1 MNTIDNKSVQTKTF
15 RWKRWQRW
23 QRWALGAGC
32 ALAAYS
38 AAGFWLLPYVIKN
51 QLPKLAEKELAH
63 RASIGDV
70 GFNPFT
76 LRLEAQRI
84 TLTQA
89 PGVIAKSGLSGS
101 SDTHGTPLLSIGALA
116 VQLEWKSI
124 VRRAWSLAE
133 IRITAPQAQLTIT
146 PDGKFNLAEL
156 LATWQRR
163 HPDKS
168 DGAMPRLVIAHF
180 ALEQGK
186 VDWQDQKAGYADNF
200 APINF
205 TLDNIS
211 TLPDTNGN
219 YSLSADAARGGKLHW
234 RGTASLSPIRGEGE
248 LILNDASLPGL
259 AAYLK
264 AYTRASVVSGKLSA
278 RLPYAFSYAE
288 GKLEAT
294 VKGAGLALRDLA
306 LARDGKGAAFT
317 SLNTLGIAGVNADL
331 ARHSVSVDKINLY
344 GGKMAVR
351 RDAKGQI
358 DLANLMLPDHHRSAT
373 SATPA
378 ASAGAPA
385 APTTAG
391 KWTVDLKQL
400 ALANVDV
407 SAIDES
413 VTPALQLSA
422 KQLQLQL
429 QLAMQQGQAGNS
441 IIVDGVN
448 FSLAD
453 LAMQRGAQTPFKLAR
468 FGFTQG
474 KIDVAARTIDLGA
487 LTASGAQIDLTR
499 NGQGEFAIAQK
510 LPAFTSAATITNK
523 AAPAAP
529 WSAKVDQVEL
539 SKFGA
544 RFDDAGTGI
553 KGNLQDARLSLRNV
567 SSDMR
572 QALPFEL
579 GVGLREGGL
588 LAAKGKFVPGSG
600 AVDAQLHLQQLTL
613 LPLQALLAQHV
624 KLTLAG
630 GSLSGNGRL
639 TMGGGAAK
647 APKVQYVGGVDIAG
661 LVLNETDGKRFASW
675 KSVRADKLTA
685 SVGPDFVDIPELR
698 VVEPNAQLI
707 IENDRSLN
715 AQRLLIKAPAPAPVP
730 VPAPTTTMATATV
743 PLASATP
750 AADAAFPVR
759 VRRVRLENAKL
770 DFADLSLR
778 PQFAA
783 KIYALN
789 GLVTGLST
797 QADARSQ
804 IELDGRIDEFGMARV
819 RGQLNP
825 FAPTD
830 NTDLNVLFKNV
841 DMVAASP
848 YTVKFA
854 GYKVAEGKMSL
865 DLQYKVRNR
874 QLDGSNQIVLD
885 KLTLGERIDGPDALK
900 LPLTL
905 ALAILKDSDGRIE
918 LGLPVSG
925 DMNDPQF
932 SYGALV
938 WKAVGNVLTKIVTA
952 PLRALGSML
961 GISAD
966 KLDAI
971 EFDAGSAVLL
981 PPERE
986 KLKQVAHVLAKRE
999 QLKLA
1004 VPGQYSDTDAS
1015 ALRAQAVR
1023 RSVITK
1029 AGIKL
1034 KTGEEADEA
1043 AGPLDLGE
1051 RKIRSALRELY
1062 GERFGKAALE
1072 QQKKAAQAAATV
1084 VVAAAASA
1092 SATVGASA
1100 SASASASSTAAT
1112 ANIAVLQRL
1121 GKLIEGEPQVAD
1133 TGAFYHG
1140 LREQLEASQPL
1151 PADALATLGAQRSAA
1166 ILAALQQ
1173 DGTPAARLN
1182 AGAPEKTP
1190 AATGKLVQLTLGL
1203 AAQ

>member
-23 QRWALGAGC
+23 AVGTGC

-38 AAGFWLLPYVIKN
+38 AAGFWLVPYVIKN
-51 QLPKLAEKELAH
+51 QLPKFAEKELA
-63 RASIGDV
+63 RQASIADV
-70 GFNPFT
+70 RFNPFT
-76 LRLEAQRI
+76 LRLEADQI
-84 TLTQA
+84 AFKEA
-89 PGVIAKSGLSGS
+89 PGADGKSGA
-101 SDTHGTPLLSIGALA
+101 PLLSIGALA

-124 VRRAWSLAE
+124 VRRAWSLSE

-146 PDGKFNLAEL
+146 PDGKFNLAEV
-156 LATWQRR
+156 LATWQRN
-163 HPDKS
+163 HPEKS
-168 DGAMPRLVIAHF
+168 DGGMPRLVIAHF

-200 APINF
+200 TPINF

-211 TLPDTNGN
+211 TLPDANGS

-264 AYTRASVVSGKLSA
+264 AYTHATVTSGQLSA
-278 RLPYAFSYAE
+278 RLPYAFSYAD

-306 LARDGKGAAFT
+306 LVQDGKGAPFT
-317 SLNTLGIAGVNADL
+317 SLDTLGIAGVNVDL
-331 ARHSVSVDKINLY
+331 ARQNVTVDKINLY
-344 GGKMAVR
+344 GGKVAVR
-351 RDAKGQI
+351 RDSKGKI
-358 DLANLMLPDHHRSAT
+358 DVANLMLPGT
-373 SATPA
+373 PVPA
-378 ASAGAPA
+378 ATAPA
-385 APTTAG
+385 APAKPG
-391 KWTVDLKQL
+391 KWKVDLKQL

-407 SAIDES
+407 SAIDETVS
-413 VTPALQLSA
+413 PALQLSA

-429 QLAMQQGQAGNS
+429 QLGLQQGPAGMATV
-441 IIVDGVN
+441 IDGAS

-453 LAMQRGAQTPFKLAR
+453 LAMQQGAQTPFKLAQL
-468 FGFTQG
+468 GFTEG
-474 KIDVAARTIDLGA
+474 KIDLAAHAVHLGA
-487 LTASGAQIDLTR
+487 VTASGAQIDLAR
-499 NGQGEFAIAQK
+499 NRQGEFAIAQK
-510 LPAFTSAATITNK
+510 LPVFASGK
-523 AAPAAP
+523 ADADKETLSAP
-529 WSAKVDQVEL
+529 WSTKVDKVEL

-553 KGNLQDARLSLRNV
+553 KGNLQDARLSLQNV
-567 SSDMR
+567 SNDMK

-588 LAAKGKFVPGSG
+588 LTANGKFVPGTG
-600 AVDAQLHLQQLTL
+600 AVDAQLNLKQLTL
-613 LPLQALLAQHV
+613 APVQPLLAQHV
-624 KLTLAG
+624 KLKLAG
-630 GSLSGNGRL
+630 GSLSGSGRL
-639 TMGGGAAK
+639 TTGGGVPK
-647 APKVQYVGGVDIAG
+647 APKVRYVGGVDIAG

-715 AQRLLIKAPAPAPVP
+715 AQRLLVKAPEPAAPAPAPS
-730 VPAPTTTMATATV
+730 ATT
-743 PLASATP
+743 TP

-759 VRRVRLENAKL
+759 VRRVRLQNAKL

-783 KIYALN
+783 KIYELN
-789 GLVTGLST
+789 GVVTGLST
-797 QADARSQ
+797 KRDARSQ
-804 IELDGRIDEFGMARV
+804 IELDGRIDEFGLARV

-830 NTDLNVLFKNV
+830 NTDLNVVFKNV
-841 DMVAASP
+841 DMVSASP
-848 YTVKFA
+848 YTMKFA
-854 GYKVAEGKMSL
+854 GYKVAEGKISL

-874 QLDGSNQIVLD
+874 QLDGTNQIVLD
-885 KLTLGERIDGPDALK
+885 KLTLGERIDSPDALK
-900 LPLTL
+900 LPLEL
-905 ALAILKDSDGRIE
+905 ALAILKDSDGRID

-932 SYGALV
+932 SYGALI

-952 PLRALGSML
+952 PFRALGNLL

-966 KLDAI
+966 KLEAI
-971 EFDAGSAVLL
+971 DFDAGSAVLL

-986 KLKQVAHVLAKRE
+986 KLKQVAQILAKRE

-1004 VPGQYSDTDAS
+1004 VPGQYSDTDAA

-1023 RSVITK
+1023 RAVAAK

-1034 KTGEEADEA
+1034 EAGEEP
-1043 AGPLDLGE
+1043 GPLNLGE
-1051 RKIRSALRELY
+1051 RKIRGALRDLY
-1062 GERFGKAALE
+1062 GERFGKAELDK
-1072 QQKKAAQAAATV
+1072 QKKAAESAVPATAA
-1084 VVAAAASA
+1084 AAAASA
-1092 SATVGASA
+1092 SASA
-1100 SASASASSTAAT
+1100 PAA
-1112 ANIAVLQRL
+1112 AKIPVLQRL

-1133 TGAFYHG
+1133 TGAFYNG
-1140 LREQLEASQPL
+1140 LREQLEARQPL
-1151 PADALATLGAQRSAA
+1151 PADALSKLGTQRSAA

-1173 DGTPAARLN
+1173 DGTPAARVS
-1182 AGAPEKTP
+1182 AGAPEKTE
-1190 AATGKLVQLTLGL
+1190 AAPGKLVGLKLGL

>member
-1 MNTIDNKSVQTKTF
+1 MNTIDKKSVQTKTF

-23 QRWALGAGC
+23 AVGTGC

-38 AAGFWLLPYVIKN
+38 AAGFWLVPYVIKH
-51 QLPKLAEKELAH
+51 QLPTFAEKELA
-63 RASIGDV
+63 RQASIADV
-70 GFNPFT
+70 RFNPFT
-76 LRLEAQRI
+76 LRLEADK
-84 TLTQA
+84 
-89 PGVIAKSGLSGS
+89 IAFTEAASANNA
-101 SDTHGTPLLSIGALA
+101 PLLSVGALA

-146 PDGKFNLAEL
+146 PDGKFNLAEV
-156 LATWQRR
+156 LATWQRN
-163 HPDKS
+163 HPEKS
-168 DGAMPRLVIAHF
+168 EGGMPRLVIAHF

-200 APINF
+200 TPINF

-211 TLPDTNGN
+211 TLPDANGS

-264 AYTRASVVSGKLSA
+264 AYTRAQVTSGKLSA
-278 RLPYAFSYAE
+278 RLPYAFSYAD

-306 LARDGKGAAFT
+306 LTQDGKGAPFT
-317 SLNTLGIAGVNADL
+317 SLDTLGIAGVNVDL
-331 ARHSVSVDKINLY
+331 AGQKVTLDKVNLY
-344 GGKMAVR
+344 GGKVAVR
-351 RDAKGQI
+351 RDSRGEI
-358 DLANLMLPDHHRSAT
+358 DVANLMLPGNPA
-373 SATPA
+373 PA
-378 ASAGAPA
+378 ASAATTPA
-385 APTTAG
+385 APAKPG
-391 KWTVDLKQL
+391 KWKVDLKQL

-407 SAIDES
+407 SAIDETVS
-413 VTPALQLSA
+413 PALQLSA
-422 KQLQLQL
+422 RQLQLNL
-429 QLAMQQGQAGNS
+429 QLALQQGPSGMATV
-441 IIVDGVN
+441 IDGAT
-448 FSLAD
+448 FALAD
-453 LAMQRGAQTPFKLAR
+453 LTMQRGAQTPFKLQQL
-468 FGFTQG
+468 GFTEG
-474 KIDVAARTIDLGA
+474 KIDLAAHTVHVGA
-487 LTASGAQIDLTR
+487 VTAGGAQIDLAR
-499 NGQGEFAIAQK
+499 NRQGEFAIAQK
-510 LPAFTSAATITNK
+510 LPVFGSGK
-523 AAPAAP
+523 ADTAKDAPSTP
-529 WSAKVDQVEL
+529 WSAKVDKVDL

-553 KGNLQDARLSLRNV
+553 KVNVQDARLSLHDV
-567 SSDMR
+567 SNDMK

-588 LAAKGKFVPGSG
+588 LTANGKFVPGTG
-600 AVDAQLHLQQLTL
+600 AVDAQLNVKQLAL
-613 LPLQALLAQHV
+613 APVQPLLAQHV
-624 KLTLAG
+624 KLKLAG
-630 GSLSGNGRL
+630 GAVSGSGRL
-639 TMGGGAAK
+639 TTGGGAPK
-647 APKVQYVGGVDIAG
+647 APKVRYEGGVDIAG

-715 AQRLLIKAPAPAPVP
+715 AQRLLVKAPEP
-730 VPAPTTTMATATV
+730 ATATA
-743 PLASATP
+743 PAAAATP

-759 VRRVRLENAKL
+759 VRRVRLQNAKL

-783 KIYALN
+783 KIYELN
-789 GLVTGLST
+789 GVVTGLST
-797 QADARSQ
+797 KRDARSQ
-804 IELDGRIDEFGMARV
+804 IELDGRIDEFGLARV

-830 NTDLNVLFKNV
+830 NTDLNVVFKNV
-841 DMVAASP
+841 DMVSASP
-848 YTVKFA
+848 YTMKFA
-854 GYKVAEGKMSL
+854 GYKVAEGKISL

-874 QLDGSNQIVLD
+874 QLDGTNQIVLD
-885 KLTLGERIDGPDALK
+885 KLTLGERIDSPDALK
-900 LPLTL
+900 LPLEL
-905 ALAILKDSDGRIE
+905 ALAILKDSDGRID

-932 SYGALV
+932 SYGALI

-952 PLRALGSML
+952 PFRALGNLL

-966 KLDAI
+966 KLESID
-971 EFDAGSAVLL
+971 FDAGSAVLL

-986 KLKQVAHVLAKRE
+986 KLKQVAQILAKRE

-1004 VPGQYSDTDAS
+1004 VPGQYSDTDAA

-1023 RSVITK
+1023 RAVAAK

-1034 KTGEEADEA
+1034 EAGEEP
-1043 AGPLDLGE
+1043 GPLNLGE
-1051 RKIRSALRELY
+1051 RKIRGALRDLY
-1062 GERFGKAALE
+1062 GERFGKAELDK
-1072 QQKKAAQAAATV
+1072 QKKAAESAAPAP
-1084 VVAAAASA
+1084 AAASA
-1092 SATVGASA
+1092 SASA
-1100 SASASASSTAAT
+1100 PAA
-1112 ANIAVLQRL
+1112 AKIPVFQRL

-1133 TGAFYHG
+1133 TGAFYKG
-1140 LREQLEASQPL
+1140 LREQLEAKQPL
-1151 PADALATLGAQRSAA
+1151 PADALSKLGTQRSAA

-1173 DGTPAARLN
+1173 DGTPVARVS
-1182 AGAPEKTP
+1182 AGAPEKTE
-1190 AATGKLVQLTLGL
+1190 AAPGKLVGLKLGL

>member
-23 QRWALGAGC
+23 AVGTGC

-38 AAGFWLLPYVIKN
+38 AAGFWLVPYVIKN
-51 QLPKLAEKELAH
+51 QLPKFAEKELT
-63 RASIGDV
+63 RQASIGDV
-70 GFNPFT
+70 RFNPFT
-76 LRLEAQRI
+76 LRLEADQ
-84 TLTQA
+84 
-89 PGVIAKSGLSGS
+89 IAFKEAASANNA
-101 SDTHGTPLLSIGALA
+101 PLLSIGALA

-146 PDGKFNLAEL
+146 PDGKFNLAEV
-156 LATWQRR
+156 LATWQRK
-163 HPDKS
+163 HPEKS
-168 DGAMPRLVIAHF
+168 EGGMPRLVIAHF

-186 VDWQDQKAGYADNF
+186 VDWHDEKAGYADNF
-200 APINF
+200 TPINF

-211 TLPDTNGN
+211 TLPDANGS

-264 AYTRASVVSGKLSA
+264 TYTRALVTSGKLSA
-278 RLPYAFSYAE
+278 RLPYAFSYAD

-306 LARDGKGAAFT
+306 LVQSGKSAPFT
-317 SLNTLGIAGVNADL
+317 SLATLGIAGVNVDL
-331 ARHSVSVDKINLY
+331 ARQKVTVDKVNLV
-344 GGKMAVR
+344 GGKVAVR
-351 RDAKGQI
+351 RDSKGEI
-358 DLANLMLPDHHRSAT
+358 DVANLMLPGNPA
-373 SATPA
+373 PA
-378 ASAGAPA
+378 ASAIAAPA
-385 APTTAG
+385 APA
-391 KWTVDLKQL
+391 KPSQWKVDLKQL

-407 SAIDES
+407 SAIDETVS
-413 VTPALQLSA
+413 PALQLSA

-429 QLAMQQGQAGNS
+429 QLGLQQGQAGNS
-441 IIVDGVN
+441 VLVDN
-448 FSLAD
+448 ASFALAD
-453 LAMQRGAQTPFKLAR
+453 LAMQRGAQTPFKLQQL
-468 FGFTQG
+468 GVTEG
-474 KIDVAARTIDLGA
+474 KIDLAAHTVHVGA
-487 LTASGAQIDLTR
+487 VTASGAQIDLAR
-499 NGQGEFAIAQK
+499 NRLGEFAIAQK
-510 LPAFTSAATITNK
+510 LPVFASGK
-523 AAPAAP
+523 ADTAKDAPSAP
-529 WSAKVDQVEL
+529 WSTKIDKVEL

-553 KGNLQDARLSLRNV
+553 KGTLQDARLSLHNV
-567 SSDMR
+567 SNDMK

-588 LAAKGKFVPGSG
+588 LTANGKFVPGTG
-600 AVDAQLHLQQLTL
+600 AVDAQLNLKQLTL
-613 LPLQALLAQHV
+613 APVQPLLAQHI
-624 KLTLAG
+624 KLKLAG
-630 GSLSGNGRL
+630 GSLSGSGRL
-639 TMGGGAAK
+639 TTGGGAPK
-647 APKVQYVGGVDIAG
+647 APKVRYEGGVDIAG

-715 AQRLLIKAPAPAPVP
+715 AQRLLVKAPEPATATAPAPA
-730 VPAPTTTMATATV
+730 AT
-743 PLASATP
+743 ATP

-759 VRRVRLENAKL
+759 VRRVRLQNAKL

-783 KIYALN
+783 KIYELN
-789 GLVTGLST
+789 GVVTGLST
-797 QADARSQ
+797 KRDARSQ
-804 IELDGRIDEFGMARV
+804 IELDGRIDEFGLARV

-830 NTDLNVLFKNV
+830 NTDLNVVFKNV
-841 DMVAASP
+841 DMVSASP
-848 YTVKFA
+848 YTMKFA
-854 GYKVAEGKMSL
+854 GYKVAEGKISL

-874 QLDGSNQIVLD
+874 QLDGTNQIVLD
-885 KLTLGERIDGPDALK
+885 KLTLGERIDSPDALK
-900 LPLTL
+900 LPLEL
-905 ALAILKDSDGRIE
+905 ALAILKDSDGRID

-932 SYGALV
+932 SYGALI

-952 PLRALGSML
+952 PFRALGNLL

-966 KLDAI
+966 KLEAI
-971 EFDAGSAVLL
+971 DFDAGSAVLL

-986 KLKQVAHVLAKRE
+986 KLKQVAQILAKRE
-999 QLKLA
+999 QLRLA
-1004 VPGQYSDTDAS
+1004 VPGQYSDTDGA

-1023 RSVITK
+1023 RAIAAK

-1034 KTGEEADEA
+1034 EAGEEP
-1043 AGPLDLGE
+1043 GPLNLGE
-1051 RKIRSALRELY
+1051 RKIRGALRDLY
-1062 GERFGKAALE
+1062 GERFGKAELDK
-1072 QQKKAAQAAATV
+1072 QKKAAESAAPV
-1084 VVAAAASA
+1084 AASA
-1092 SATVGASA
+1092 SAAASA
-1100 SASASASSTAAT
+1100 PAK
-1112 ANIAVLQRL
+1112 IPVFQRL

-1133 TGAFYHG
+1133 TGAFYNG
-1140 LREQLEASQPL
+1140 LREQLEAKQPL
-1151 PADALATLGAQRSAA
+1151 PADALSKLGTQRSAA

-1173 DGTPAARLN
+1173 DGTPAARVS
-1182 AGAPEKTP
+1182 AGAPEKTE
-1190 AATGKLVQLTLGL
+1190 AAPGKLVGLKLGL
-1203 AAQ
+1203 AAN

>member
-23 QRWALGAGC
+23 AVGTGC

-38 AAGFWLLPYVIKN
+38 AAGFWLVPYVIKN
-51 QLPKLAEKELAH
+51 QLPKFAEKELA
-63 RASIGDV
+63 RQASIDDV
-70 GFNPFT
+70 RFNPFT
-76 LRLEAQRI
+76 LRLEADK
-84 TLTQA
+84 
-89 PGVIAKSGLSGS
+89 IAFKEAASADGKNGA
-101 SDTHGTPLLSIGALA
+101 PLLSIGALA

-133 IRITAPQAQLTIT
+133 IRITAPQTHLTIT
-146 PDGKFNLAEL
+146 PDGKFNLAEV
-156 LATWQRR
+156 LATWQRN
-163 HPDKS
+163 HPEKS
-168 DGAMPRLVIAHF
+168 DGGMPRLVIAHF

-200 APINF
+200 TPINF

-211 TLPDTNGN
+211 TLPDANGS

-264 AYTRASVVSGKLSA
+264 AYTRAQVTSGKLSA
-278 RLPYAFSYAE
+278 RLPYAFFYTD

-306 LARDGKGAAFT
+306 LVRDGKGEAFT

-331 ARHSVSVDKINLY
+331 AHQNVTVDKINLY
-344 GGKMAVR
+344 GGKVAVR
-351 RDAKGQI
+351 RDARGEI
-358 DLANLMLPDHHRSAT
+358 DVANLMLPGNPAPT
-373 SATPA
+373 S
-378 ASAGAPA
+378 SA
-385 APTTAG
+385 APTPPSKPG
-391 KWTVDLKQL
+391 KWKVNLKQL

-407 SAIDES
+407 SAIDETVS
-413 VTPALQLSA
+413 PALQLSA
-422 KQLQLQL
+422 RQLQLNL
-429 QLAMQQGQAGNS
+429 QLALQQAQAGNS
-441 IIVDGVN
+441 IIVDGAS
-448 FSLAD
+448 FGLAD
-453 LAMQRGAQTPFKLAR
+453 LTMQRGAQTPFKLDQL
-468 FGFTQG
+468 GFTEG
-474 KIDVAARTIDLGA
+474 KIDLAAHTVHLGA
-487 LTASGAQIDLTR
+487 LTASGAQIDLAR
-499 NGQGEFAIAQK
+499 NRQGEFAIAQK
-510 LPAFTSAATITNK
+510 LPVFASSK
-523 AAPAAP
+523 ADAGKDAPSAP
-529 WSAKVDQVEL
+529 WSTKVDKVEL
-539 SKFGA
+539 SKFSA

-553 KGNLQDARLSLRNV
+553 KGNLQDARLSLQNV
-567 SSDMR
+567 SNDMK

-588 LAAKGKFVPGSG
+588 LTANGKFVPGTG
-600 AVDAQLHLQQLTL
+600 AVDAQLNLKQLTL
-613 LPLQALLAQHV
+613 APVQPLLAQYV
-624 KLTLAG
+624 KLKLAG
-630 GSLSGNGRL
+630 GSLSGSGRL
-639 TMGGGAAK
+639 TTGGGAPK
-647 APKVQYVGGVDIAG
+647 APKVRYEGGVDIAG

-685 SVGPDFVDIPELR
+685 SVCPDFVDIPELR

-715 AQRLLIKAPAPAPVP
+715 AQRLLVKAPEPATAPAPA
-730 VPAPTTTMATATV
+730 T
-743 PLASATP
+743 ASAP
-750 AADAAFPVR
+750 AAAAPDAAFPVR
-759 VRRVRLENAKL
+759 VRRVRLQNAKL

-783 KIYALN
+783 KIYELN
-789 GLVTGLST
+789 GVVTGLST
-797 QADARSQ
+797 KRDARSQ
-804 IELDGRIDEFGMARV
+804 VELDGRIDEFGLARV

-830 NTDLNVLFKNV
+830 NTDLNVVFKNV
-841 DMVAASP
+841 DMVSASP
-848 YTVKFA
+848 YTMKFA
-854 GYKVAEGKMSL
+854 GYKVAEGKISL

-874 QLDGSNQIVLD
+874 QLDGTNQIVLD
-885 KLTLGERIDGPDALK
+885 KLTLGERIDSPDALK
-900 LPLTL
+900 LPLEL
-905 ALAILKDSDGRIE
+905 ALAILKDSDGRID

-932 SYGALV
+932 SYGALI

-952 PLRALGSML
+952 PFRALGNLL

-966 KLDAI
+966 KLEAI
-971 EFDAGSAVLL
+971 DFDAGSAVLL

-986 KLKQVAHVLAKRE
+986 KLKQVAQILAKRE

-1004 VPGQYSDTDAS
+1004 VPGQYSDTDAA

-1023 RSVITK
+1023 RAVAAK

-1034 KTGEEADEA
+1034 EAGEEP
-1043 AGPLDLGE
+1043 GPLNLGE
-1051 RKIRSALRELY
+1051 RKIRGALRDLY
-1062 GERFGKAALE
+1062 GERFGKAELDK
-1072 QQKKAAQAAATV
+1072 QKKAAESAAPAT
-1084 VVAAAASA
+1084 AAASSAA
-1092 SATVGASA
+1092 SAPAP
-1100 SASASASSTAAT
+1100 AA
-1112 ANIAVLQRL
+1112 AKIPVFQRL

-1133 TGAFYHG
+1133 TGAFYTG
-1140 LREQLEASQPL
+1140 LREQLEAKQPL
-1151 PADALATLGAQRSAA
+1151 PADALSKLGAQRSAA

-1173 DGTPAARLN
+1173 DGTPAARVS
-1182 AGAPEKTP
+1182 AGAPEKTE
-1190 AATGKLVQLTLGL
+1190 AAPGKLVGLKLGL

>member
-23 QRWALGAGC
+23 AVGTGC

-38 AAGFWLLPYVIKN
+38 AAGFWLVPYVIQQ
-51 QLPKLAEKELAH
+51 QLPKFAEKELA
-63 RASIGDV
+63 RQASIADV
-70 GFNPFT
+70 RFNPFT
-76 LRLEAQRI
+76 LRLEADQI
-84 TLTQA
+84 AFKEA
-89 PGVIAKSGLSGS
+89 PGADGKSGA
-101 SDTHGTPLLSIGALA
+101 PLLSIGALA

-146 PDGKFNLAEL
+146 PDGKFNLAEV
-156 LATWQRR
+156 LATWQRH
-163 HPDKS
+163 HPEKS
-168 DGAMPRLVIAHF
+168 DGGMPRLVIAHF

-200 APINF
+200 TPINF

-211 TLPDTNGN
+211 TLPDANGS

-234 RGTASLSPIRGEGE
+234 RGTASLSPIRGDGE
-248 LILNDASLPGL
+248 LVLNDASLPGL

-264 AYTRASVVSGKLSA
+264 AYTRATVTSGKLSA
-278 RLPYAFSYAE
+278 RLPYAFSYAD

-306 LARDGKGAAFT
+306 LVQSGKSDAFT
-317 SLNTLGIAGVNADL
+317 SLNTLGIAGVNVDL
-331 ARHSVSVDKINLY
+331 ARQHVTVDKVNLY
-344 GGKMAVR
+344 GGKVAVR
-351 RDAKGQI
+351 RDSRGEI
-358 DLANLMLPDHHRSAT
+358 DVANLMLPGN
-373 SATPA
+373 P
-378 ASAGAPA
+378 APA
-385 APTTAG
+385 AAATAAPAKPG
-391 KWTVDLKQL
+391 KWKVDLKQV

-407 SAIDES
+407 SAIDETVS
-413 VTPALQLSA
+413 PALQLSA

-429 QLAMQQGQAGNS
+429 QLGLQQGPAGMATV
-441 IIVDGVN
+441 IDGAS

-453 LAMQRGAQTPFKLAR
+453 LAMQRGAQTPFKLAQL
-468 FGFTQG
+468 GFTDG
-474 KIDVAARTIDLGA
+474 KIDLAAHTVHLGA
-487 LTASGAQIDLTR
+487 VTASGAQIDLAR
-499 NGQGEFAIAQK
+499 NRQGEFAIAQK
-510 LPAFTSAATITNK
+510 LPVFASGK
-523 AAPAAP
+523 ADTAKDAPSAP
-529 WSAKVDQVEL
+529 WSTKVDKVEL
-539 SKFGA
+539 SQFGA

-553 KGNLQDARLSLRNV
+553 KGTLQDARLSLHDV
-567 SSDMR
+567 SNDMK

-588 LAAKGKFVPGSG
+588 LTANGKFVPGTG
-600 AVDAQLHLQQLTL
+600 AVDAQLNLKQLTL
-613 LPLQALLAQHV
+613 APVQPLLAQHV
-624 KLTLAG
+624 KLKLAG
-630 GSLSGNGRL
+630 GTLSGSGRL
-639 TMGGGAAK
+639 TTGGGAPK
-647 APKVQYVGGVDIAG
+647 APKVRYEGGVDIAG

-715 AQRLLIKAPAPAPVP
+715 AQRLLVKAPEPA
-730 VPAPTTTMATATV
+730 AAAATTAT
-743 PLASATP
+743 PT

-759 VRRVRLENAKL
+759 VRRVRLQNAKL

-783 KIYALN
+783 KIYELN
-789 GLVTGLST
+789 GVVTGLST
-797 QADARSQ
+797 KRDARSQ
-804 IELDGRIDEFGMARV
+804 IELDGRIDEFGLARV

-830 NTDLNVLFKNV
+830 NTDLNVVFKNV
-841 DMVAASP
+841 DMVSASP
-848 YTVKFA
+848 YTMKFA
-854 GYKVAEGKMSL
+854 GYKVAEGKISL

-874 QLDGSNQIVLD
+874 QLDGTNQIVLD
-885 KLTLGERIDGPDALK
+885 KLTLGERIDSPDALK
-900 LPLTL
+900 LPLEL
-905 ALAILKDSDGRIE
+905 ALAILKDSDGRID

-932 SYGALV
+932 SYGALI

-952 PLRALGSML
+952 PFRALGNLL

-966 KLDAI
+966 KLEAI
-971 EFDAGSAVLL
+971 DFDPGSAVLL

-986 KLKQVAHVLAKRE
+986 KLKQVAHILAKRE

-1004 VPGQYSDTDAS
+1004 VPGQYSDTDAA

-1023 RSVITK
+1023 RAVAAK

-1034 KTGEEADEA
+1034 EAGEEP
-1043 AGPLDLGE
+1043 GPLNLGE
-1051 RKIRSALRELY
+1051 RKIRGALRDLHA
-1062 GERFGKAALE
+1062 ERFGKAELDK
-1072 QQKKAAQAAATV
+1072 QKKAAESASP
-1084 VVAAAASA
+1084 AAAAAGSA
-1092 SATVGASA
+1092 P
-1100 SASASASSTAAT
+1100 AA
-1112 ANIAVLQRL
+1112 AKIPVFQRL

-1133 TGAFYHG
+1133 TGAFYTG
-1140 LREQLEASQPL
+1140 LREQLEARQAL
-1151 PADALATLGAQRSAA
+1151 PADALSKLGAQRSAA

-1173 DGTPAARLN
+1173 DGTPAARVS
-1182 AGAPEKTP
+1182 AGAPEKTE
-1190 AATGKLVQLTLGL
+1190 AAPGKLVGLKLGL

>member
-23 QRWALGAGC
+23 AVGTGC

-38 AAGFWLLPYVIKN
+38 AAGFWLVPYVIKN
-51 QLPKLAEKELAH
+51 QLPKFAEKELA
-63 RASIGDV
+63 RQASIGDV
-70 GFNPFT
+70 RFNPFT
-76 LRLEAQRI
+76 LRLEADRI
-84 TLTQA
+84 AFKEA
-89 PGVIAKSGLSGS
+89 PSANNA
-101 SDTHGTPLLSIGALA
+101 PLLSIGALA

-133 IRITAPQAQLTIT
+133 IRITAPQTHLTIT
-146 PDGKFNLAEL
+146 PDGKFNLAEV
-156 LATWQRR
+156 LATWQRK
-163 HPDKS
+163 HPEKS
-168 DGAMPRLVIAHF
+168 EGGMPRLVIAHF

-200 APINF
+200 TPINF

-211 TLPDTNGN
+211 TLPDANGS

-264 AYTRASVVSGKLSA
+264 AYTRALVTSGKLSA
-278 RLPYAFSYAE
+278 RLPYAFSYAD

-306 LARDGKGAAFT
+306 LVQSGNSAPFT
-317 SLNTLGIAGVNADL
+317 SLNTLGIAGVNVDL
-331 ARHSVSVDKINLY
+331 ARQNVTVDKVNLY
-344 GGKMAVR
+344 GGKVAVR
-351 RDAKGQI
+351 RDSKGEI
-358 DLANLMLPDHHRSAT
+358 DVANLMLPANP
-373 SATPA
+373 APA
-378 ASAGAPA
+378 ASATAAPA
-385 APTTAG
+385 APAKPG
-391 KWTVDLKQL
+391 KWKVDLKQL

-407 SAIDES
+407 SAIDETVS
-413 VTPALQLSA
+413 PALQFSA

-429 QLAMQQGQAGNS
+429 QLGLQQGPAGMATM
-441 IIVDGVN
+441 IDGAS

-453 LAMQRGAQTPFKLAR
+453 LAMQRGAQTPFKLQQL
-468 FGFTQG
+468 GFTEG
-474 KIDVAARTIDLGA
+474 KIDLAAHSVHLGA
-487 LTASGAQIDLTR
+487 VTASGAQIDLAR
-499 NGQGEFAIAQK
+499 NRHGEFAIAQK
-510 LPAFTSAATITNK
+510 LPVFASGK
-523 AAPAAP
+523 ADAGKDEPSAP
-529 WSAKVDQVEL
+529 WSTKVDKVEL

-553 KGNLQDARLSLRNV
+553 KGNLQDARLSLHNV
-567 SSDMR
+567 SNDMK

-588 LAAKGKFVPGSG
+588 LTANGKFVPGTG
-600 AVDAQLHLQQLTL
+600 AVDAQLNLKQLTL
-613 LPLQALLAQHV
+613 APVQPLLAQHI
-624 KLTLAG
+624 KLKLAG
-630 GSLSGNGRL
+630 GSLSGSGRL
-639 TMGGGAAK
+639 TTGGGAPK
-647 APKVQYVGGVDIAG
+647 APKVRYEGGVDIAG

-685 SVGPDFVDIPELR
+685 SVGPDFIDIPELR

-715 AQRLLIKAPAPAPVP
+715 AQRLLVKAPEPATAPAPA
-730 VPAPTTTMATATV
+730 TAT
-743 PLASATP
+743 PT
-750 AADAAFPVR
+750 ADAAFPVR
-759 VRRVRLENAKL
+759 VRRVRLQNAKL

-783 KIYALN
+783 KIYELN
-789 GLVTGLST
+789 GVVTGLST
-797 QADARSQ
+797 KRDARSQ
-804 IELDGRIDEFGMARV
+804 IELDGRIDEFGLARV

-830 NTDLNVLFKNV
+830 NTDLNVVFKNV
-841 DMVAASP
+841 DMVSASP
-848 YTVKFA
+848 YTMKFA
-854 GYKVAEGKMSL
+854 GYKVAEGKISL

-874 QLDGSNQIVLD
+874 QLDGTNQIVLD
-885 KLTLGERIDGPDALK
+885 KLTLGERIDSPDALK
-900 LPLTL
+900 LPLEL
-905 ALAILKDSDGRIE
+905 ALAILKDSDGRID

-932 SYGALV
+932 SYGALI

-952 PLRALGSML
+952 PFRALGNLL

-966 KLDAI
+966 KLESID
-971 EFDAGSAVLL
+971 FDAGSAVLL

-986 KLKQVAHVLAKRE
+986 KIKQVAQILAKRE

-1004 VPGQYSDTDAS
+1004 VPGQYSDTDAA

-1023 RSVITK
+1023 RAVAAK

-1034 KTGEEADEA
+1034 EAGEEP
-1043 AGPLDLGE
+1043 GPLNLGE
-1051 RKIRSALRELY
+1051 RKIRGALRDLY
-1062 GERFGKAALE
+1062 GERFGKAELDK
-1072 QQKKAAQAAATV
+1072 QKKAAESATPAAT
-1084 VVAAAASA
+1084 AASA
-1092 SATVGASA
+1092 P
-1100 SASASASSTAAT
+1100 AAK
-1112 ANIAVLQRL
+1112 IPVLQRL

-1133 TGAFYHG
+1133 TGAFYNG
-1140 LREQLEASQPL
+1140 LREQLEAKQPL
-1151 PADALATLGAQRSAA
+1151 PADALSKLGVQRSAA

-1173 DGTPAARLN
+1173 DGTPATRVS
-1182 AGAPEKTP
+1182 AGAPEKTE
-1190 AATGKLVQLTLGL
+1190 AAPGKLVGLKLGL

>member
-23 QRWALGAGC
+23 AVGTGC

-38 AAGFWLLPYVIKN
+38 AAGFWLVPYVIKN
-51 QLPKLAEKELAH
+51 QLPKFAEKELA
-63 RASIGDV
+63 RQASIADV
-70 GFNPFT
+70 RFNPFT
-76 LRLEAQRI
+76 LRLEADQ
-84 TLTQA
+84 
-89 PGVIAKSGLSGS
+89 IAFNEAASADGKSGTSGA
-101 SDTHGTPLLSIGALA
+101 PLLSIGALA

-146 PDGKFNLAEL
+146 PDGKFNLAEV
-156 LATWQRR
+156 LATWQRN
-163 HPDKS
+163 HPEKS
-168 DGAMPRLVIAHF
+168 DGGMPRLVIAHF

-200 APINF
+200 TPINF

-211 TLPDTNGN
+211 TLPDANGS

-264 AYTRASVVSGKLSA
+264 AYTRAQVTSGKLSA
-278 RLPYAFSYAE
+278 RLPYAFSYAD
-288 GKLEAT
+288 GTLQAT
-294 VKGAGLALRDLA
+294 VKNAGLALRDLA
-306 LARDGKGAAFT
+306 LVQSGKGAPFT
-317 SLNTLGIAGVNADL
+317 SLSTLGIAGVNADL
-331 ARHSVSVDKINLY
+331 ARQNVAVDKINLY
-344 GGKMAVR
+344 GGKVAVR
-351 RDAKGQI
+351 RDSKGEI
-358 DLANLMLPDHHRSAT
+358 DVANLMLPGN
-373 SATPA
+373 PA
-378 ASAGAPA
+378 PADTAPA
-385 APTTAG
+385 APA
-391 KWTVDLKQL
+391 KPSQWKVDLKQL

-407 SAIDES
+407 SVIDETVS
-413 VTPALQLSA
+413 PALQLSA
-422 KQLQLQL
+422 RQLQLNL
-429 QLAMQQGQAGNS
+429 QLALQQGPSGMAT
-441 IIVDGVN
+441 IIDGANV
-448 FSLAD
+448 SLAD
-453 LAMQRGAQTPFKLAR
+453 LAMQRGAQTPFKLAQL
-468 FGFTQG
+468 GFTDG
-474 KIDVAARTIDLGA
+474 KIDLAAHTVHLA
-487 LTASGAQIDLTR
+487 AVTASGAQIDLAR
-499 NGQGEFAIAQK
+499 NRQGEFAIAQQ
-510 LPAFTSAATITNK
+510 LPVFASGKADANK
-523 AAPAAP
+523 ETPSAP
-529 WSAKVDQVEL
+529 WSTKVDKVEL

-553 KGNLQDARLSLRNV
+553 KGTLQDARLSLQNV
-567 SSDMR
+567 SNDMK

-588 LAAKGKFVPGSG
+588 LTAKGKFVPGTG
-600 AVDAQLHLQQLTL
+600 AVDAQLKLQQLTL
-613 LPLQALLAQHV
+613 APVQPLLAQHV
-624 KLTLAG
+624 KLKLAG
-630 GSLSGNGRL
+630 GTLSGSGRL
-639 TMGGGAAK
+639 TTGGGAPK
-647 APKVQYVGGVDIAG
+647 APKVRYEGGVDIAG

-715 AQRLLIKAPAPAPVP
+715 AQRLLVKAPEPAPA
-730 VPAPTTTMATATV
+730 T
-743 PLASATP
+743 ASAP
-750 AADAAFPVR
+750 AAAAPDAAFPVR
-759 VRRVRLENAKL
+759 VRRVRLQNAKL

-783 KIYALN
+783 KIYELN
-789 GLVTGLST
+789 GVITGLST
-797 QADARSQ
+797 KRDARSQ
-804 IELDGRIDEFGMARV
+804 IELDGRIDEFGLARV

-830 NTDLNVLFKNV
+830 NTDLNVVFKNV
-841 DMVAASP
+841 DMVSASP
-848 YTVKFA
+848 YTMKFA
-854 GYKVAEGKMSL
+854 GYKVAEGKISL

-874 QLDGSNQIVLD
+874 QLDGTNQVVLD
-885 KLTLGERIDGPDALK
+885 KLTLGERIDSPDALK
-900 LPLTL
+900 LPLEL
-905 ALAILKDSDGRIE
+905 ALAILKDSNGRID

-932 SYGALV
+932 SYGALI

-952 PLRALGSML
+952 PFRALGNLL

-966 KLDAI
+966 KLESID
-971 EFDAGSAVLL
+971 FDAGSAVLL

-986 KLKQVAHVLAKRE
+986 KLKQVAQILAKRE

-1004 VPGQYSDTDAS
+1004 VPGQYSDTDGA

-1023 RSVITK
+1023 RAVAAK

-1034 KTGEEADEA
+1034 EAGEEP
-1043 AGPLDLGE
+1043 GPLNLGE
-1051 RKIRSALRELY
+1051 RKIRGALRELY
-1062 GERFGKAALE
+1062 GERFGKAELDK
-1072 QQKKAAQAAATV
+1072 QKKAAESAAPGA
-1084 VVAAAASA
+1084 AAAASIPA
-1092 SATVGASA
+1092 PAK
-1100 SASASASSTAAT
+1100 
-1112 ANIAVLQRL
+1112 IPVLQRL

-1133 TGAFYHG
+1133 TSAFYNG
-1140 LREQLEASQPL
+1140 LREQLEARQPL
-1151 PADALATLGAQRSAA
+1151 PADALNKLGAQRSAA

-1173 DGTPAARLN
+1173 DGTPAARVS
-1182 AGAPEKTP
+1182 AGAPEKTE
-1190 AATGKLVQLTLGL
+1190 AAPGKLVGLKLGL

>member
-23 QRWALGAGC
+23 AVGTGC

-38 AAGFWLLPYVIKN
+38 AAGFWLVPYVIKN
-51 QLPKLAEKELAH
+51 QLPKFAAKELA
-63 RASIGDV
+63 RQASIGDV
-70 GFNPFT
+70 RFNPFT
-76 LRLEAQRI
+76 LRLEADQI
-84 TLTQA
+84 AFKEA
-89 PGVIAKSGLSGS
+89 PGANNA
-101 SDTHGTPLLSIGALA
+101 PLLSIGALA

-146 PDGKFNLAEL
+146 PDGKFNLAEV
-156 LATWQRR
+156 LATWQRK
-163 HPDKS
+163 HPEKS
-168 DGAMPRLVIAHF
+168 EGGMPRLVIAHF

-186 VDWQDQKAGYADNF
+186 VDWHDEKAGYADNF
-200 APINF
+200 TPINF

-211 TLPDTNGN
+211 TLPDANGS

-264 AYTRASVVSGKLSA
+264 AYTRALVTSGKLSA
-278 RLPYAFSYAE
+278 RLPYAFSYADD
-288 GKLEAT
+288 KLEAT

-306 LARDGKGAAFT
+306 LVQSGNSAPFT
-317 SLNTLGIAGVNADL
+317 SLNTLGIAGVNVDL
-331 ARHSVSVDKINLY
+331 ARQKVTVDKVNLY
-344 GGKMAVR
+344 GGKVAVR
-351 RDAKGQI
+351 RDSKGEI
-358 DLANLMLPDHHRSAT
+358 DMANLMLPGNPA
-373 SATPA
+373 PA
-378 ASAGAPA
+378 ASATTAPA
-385 APTTAG
+385 KPG
-391 KWTVDLKQL
+391 KWKVDLKQL

-407 SAIDES
+407 SAIDETVS
-413 VTPALQLSA
+413 PALQLSA

-429 QLAMQQGQAGNS
+429 QLGLQQGQAGNS
-441 IIVDGVN
+441 VLVDN
-448 FSLAD
+448 ASFALAD
-453 LAMQRGAQTPFKLAR
+453 LAMQRGAQTPFKLQQL
-468 FGFTQG
+468 GFTEG
-474 KIDVAARTIDLGA
+474 KIDLAAHTVHVGA
-487 LTASGAQIDLTR
+487 VTASGAQIDLAR
-499 NGQGEFAIAQK
+499 NRQGEFAIAQK
-510 LPAFTSAATITNK
+510 LPVFASGK
-523 AAPAAP
+523 ADTAKDAPSAP
-529 WSAKVDQVEL
+529 WSTKIDKVEL

-553 KGNLQDARLSLRNV
+553 KGNLQDARLSLHNV
-567 SSDMR
+567 SNDMK

-588 LAAKGKFVPGSG
+588 LTANGKFVPGTG
-600 AVDAQLHLQQLTL
+600 AVDAQLNLKQLTL
-613 LPLQALLAQHV
+613 APVQPLLAQHI
-624 KLTLAG
+624 KLKLAG
-630 GSLSGNGRL
+630 GSLSGSGRL
-639 TMGGGAAK
+639 TTGGGAPK
-647 APKVQYVGGVDIAG
+647 APKVRYEGGVDIAG

-715 AQRLLIKAPAPAPVP
+715 AQRLLVKAPEPATATAPAPAPV
-730 VPAPTTTMATATV
+730 AT
-743 PLASATP
+743 ATP

-759 VRRVRLENAKL
+759 VRRVRLQNAKL

-783 KIYALN
+783 KIYELN
-789 GLVTGLST
+789 GVVTGLST
-797 QADARSQ
+797 KRDARSQ
-804 IELDGRIDEFGMARV
+804 IELDGRIDEFGLARV

-830 NTDLNVLFKNV
+830 NTDLNVVFKNV
-841 DMVAASP
+841 DMVSASP
-848 YTVKFA
+848 YTMKFA
-854 GYKVAEGKMSL
+854 GYKVAEGKISL

-874 QLDGSNQIVLD
+874 QLDGTNQIVLD
-885 KLTLGERIDGPDALK
+885 KLTLGERIDSPDALK
-900 LPLTL
+900 LPLEL
-905 ALAILKDSDGRIE
+905 ALAILKDSDGRID

-932 SYGALV
+932 SYGALI

-952 PLRALGSML
+952 PFRALGNLL

-966 KLDAI
+966 KLEAI
-971 EFDAGSAVLL
+971 DFDAGSAVLL

-986 KLKQVAHVLAKRE
+986 KLKQVAQILAKRE

-1004 VPGQYSDTDAS
+1004 VPGQYSDTDAA

-1023 RSVITK
+1023 RAVAAK

-1034 KTGEEADEA
+1034 EAGEEP
-1043 AGPLDLGE
+1043 GPLNLGE
-1051 RKIRSALRELY
+1051 RKIRGALRDLY
-1062 GERFGKAALE
+1062 GERFGKAELDK
-1072 QQKKAAQAAATV
+1072 QKKAAESAAP
-1084 VVAAAASA
+1084 VASAASAAASA
-1092 SATVGASA
+1092 PAKIPVF
-1100 SASASASSTAAT
+1100 
-1112 ANIAVLQRL
+1112 QRL

-1133 TGAFYHG
+1133 TGAFYNG
-1140 LREQLEASQPL
+1140 LREQLEAKQPL
-1151 PADALATLGAQRSAA
+1151 PADALSKLGTQRSAA

-1173 DGTPAARLN
+1173 DGTPAARVS
-1182 AGAPEKTP
+1182 AGAPEKTE
-1190 AATGKLVQLTLGL
+1190 AAPGKLVGLKLGL
-1203 AAQ
+1203 AAN

>member
-1 MNTIDNKSVQTKTF
+1 VNTIDKKSVQTKTF

-23 QRWALGAGC
+23 AVGTGC
-32 ALAAYS
+32 VLAAYS
-38 AAGFWLLPYVIKN
+38 AAGFWLVPYVIKN
-51 QLPKLAEKELAH
+51 QLPKFAEKELA
-63 RASIGDV
+63 RQASIADV
-70 GFNPFT
+70 RFNPFT
-76 LRLEAQRI
+76 LRLEADK
-84 TLTQA
+84 
-89 PGVIAKSGLSGS
+89 IAFTEAASANNA
-101 SDTHGTPLLSIGALA
+101 PLLSVGALA

-146 PDGKFNLAEL
+146 PDGKFNLAEV
-156 LATWQRR
+156 LATWQRK
-163 HPDKS
+163 HPEKS
-168 DGAMPRLVIAHF
+168 EGGMPRLVIAHF

-200 APINF
+200 TPINF

-211 TLPDTNGN
+211 TLPDANGS

-264 AYTRASVVSGKLSA
+264 AYTRAQVTSGKLSA
-278 RLPYAFSYAE
+278 RLPYAFSYAD

-306 LARDGKGAAFT
+306 LAQDGKGAPFT
-317 SLNTLGIAGVNADL
+317 SLDTLGIAGVNVDL
-331 ARHSVSVDKINLY
+331 AGQKVTLDKVNLY
-344 GGKMAVR
+344 GGKVAVR
-351 RDAKGQI
+351 RDSRGEI
-358 DLANLMLPDHHRSAT
+358 DVANLMLPGNPAPAAT
-373 SATPA
+373 TPA
-378 ASAGAPA
+378 APA
-385 APTTAG
+385 KPG
-391 KWTVDLKQL
+391 KWKVDLKQL

-407 SAIDES
+407 SAIDETVS
-413 VTPALQLSA
+413 PALQLSA
-422 KQLQLQL
+422 RQLQLNL
-429 QLAMQQGQAGNS
+429 QLALQQGPSGMATV
-441 IIVDGVN
+441 IDGAT
-448 FSLAD
+448 FALAD
-453 LAMQRGAQTPFKLAR
+453 LTMQRGAQTPFKLQQL
-468 FGFTQG
+468 GFTEG
-474 KIDVAARTIDLGA
+474 KIDLAAHTVHVGA
-487 LTASGAQIDLTR
+487 VTAGGAQIDLAR
-499 NGQGEFAIAQK
+499 NRQGEFAIAQK
-510 LPAFTSAATITNK
+510 LPVFGSGK
-523 AAPAAP
+523 ADTAKDAPSTP
-529 WSAKVDQVEL
+529 WSAKVDKVDL

-553 KGNLQDARLSLRNV
+553 KVNVQDARLSLHDV
-567 SSDMR
+567 SNDMK

-588 LAAKGKFVPGSG
+588 LTANGKFVPGTG
-600 AVDAQLHLQQLTL
+600 AVDAQLNVKQLAL
-613 LPLQALLAQHV
+613 APVQPLLAQHV
-624 KLTLAG
+624 KLKLAG
-630 GSLSGNGRL
+630 GAVSGSGRL
-639 TMGGGAAK
+639 TMGGGAPK
-647 APKVQYVGGVDIAG
+647 APKVRYEGGVDIAG

-715 AQRLLIKAPAPAPVP
+715 AQRLLVKAPEPATATAPAPA
-730 VPAPTTTMATATV
+730 
-743 PLASATP
+743 ATP

-759 VRRVRLENAKL
+759 VRRVRLQNAKL

-783 KIYALN
+783 KIYELN
-789 GLVTGLST
+789 GVVTGLST
-797 QADARSQ
+797 KRDARSQ
-804 IELDGRIDEFGMARV
+804 IELDGRIDEFGLARV

-830 NTDLNVLFKNV
+830 NTDLNVVFKNV
-841 DMVAASP
+841 DMVSASP
-848 YTVKFA
+848 YTMKFA
-854 GYKVAEGKMSL
+854 GYKVAEGKISL

-874 QLDGSNQIVLD
+874 QLDGTNQIVLD
-885 KLTLGERIDGPDALK
+885 KLTLGERIDSPDALK
-900 LPLTL
+900 LPLEL
-905 ALAILKDSDGRIE
+905 ALAILKDSDGRID

-932 SYGALV
+932 SYGALI

-952 PLRALGSML
+952 PFRALSNLL

-966 KLDAI
+966 KLESID
-971 EFDAGSAVLL
+971 FDAGSAVLL

-986 KLKQVAHVLAKRE
+986 KLKQVAQILAKRE

-1004 VPGQYSDTDAS
+1004 VPGQYSDTDAA

-1023 RSVITK
+1023 RAVAAK

-1034 KTGEEADEA
+1034 EAGEEP
-1043 AGPLDLGE
+1043 GPLNLGE
-1051 RKIRSALRELY
+1051 RKIRGALRDLY
-1062 GERFGKAALE
+1062 AERFGKAELDK
-1072 QQKKAAQAAATV
+1072 QKKAAESAAPAP
-1084 VVAAAASA
+1084 AAASA
-1092 SATVGASA
+1092 SASA
-1100 SASASASSTAAT
+1100 PAA
-1112 ANIAVLQRL
+1112 AKIPVFQRL

-1133 TGAFYHG
+1133 TGAFYKG
-1140 LREQLEASQPL
+1140 LREQLEARQPL
-1151 PADALATLGAQRSAA
+1151 PADALSKLGTQRSAA

-1173 DGTPAARLN
+1173 DGTPAARVS
-1182 AGAPEKTP
+1182 AGAPEKTE
-1190 AATGKLVQLTLGL
+1190 AAPGKLVGLKLGL

>member
-23 QRWALGAGC
+23 AVGTGC
-32 ALAAYS
+32 VLAAYS
-38 AAGFWLLPYVIKN
+38 AAGFWLVPYVIKN
-51 QLPKLAEKELAH
+51 QLPKFAEKELA
-63 RASIGDV
+63 RQASIADV
-70 GFNPFT
+70 RFNPFT
-76 LRLEAQRI
+76 LRLEADQ
-84 TLTQA
+84 
-89 PGVIAKSGLSGS
+89 IAFKEAASAGGQSGA
-101 SDTHGTPLLSIGALA
+101 PLLSIGALA

-146 PDGKFNLAEL
+146 PDGKFNLAEV
-156 LATWQRR
+156 LATWQRN

-168 DGAMPRLVIAHF
+168 DGGMPRLVIGHF

-200 APINF
+200 TPINF

-211 TLPDTNGN
+211 TLPDANGS

-264 AYTRASVVSGKLSA
+264 AYTRATVSSGKLSA
-278 RLPYAFSYAE
+278 RLPYAFSYAD

-306 LARDGKGAAFT
+306 LVQDGKGAPFT
-317 SLNTLGIAGVNADL
+317 SLNTLGIAGVNVDL
-331 ARHSVSVDKINLY
+331 AHQSVTIDKVNLY
-344 GGKMAVR
+344 GGKVAVR
-351 RDAKGQI
+351 RDSKGEI
-358 DLANLMLPDHHRSAT
+358 DVANLMLPGN
-373 SATPA
+373 P
-378 ASAGAPA
+378 APA
-385 APTTAG
+385 APAAAPAKPG
-391 KWTVDLKQL
+391 KWKVDLHRL

-407 SAIDES
+407 SAIDETVS
-413 VTPALQLSA
+413 PALQLSGRQLQV
-422 KQLQLQL
+422 QLQLGL
-429 QLAMQQGQAGNS
+429 QQGPAGMATV
-441 IIVDGVN
+441 IDGAN

-453 LAMQRGAQTPFKLAR
+453 LAVQRGAQTPFKLAQL
-468 FGFTQG
+468 GFTEG
-474 KIDVAARTIDLGA
+474 KIDLAAHSVHLGA
-487 LTASGAQIDLTR
+487 VTASGAQIDLAR
-499 NGQGEFAIAQK
+499 NRQGEFAIAQK
-510 LPAFTSAATITNK
+510 LPVFSSGK
-523 AAPAAP
+523 ADAGKESPSAP
-529 WSAKVDQVEL
+529 WSATVDKVEL

-544 RFDDAGTGI
+544 RFEDAGTGI
-553 KGNLQDARLSLRNV
+553 KGTLQDASLSLHKV
-567 SSDMR
+567 SNDMK

-588 LAAKGKFVPGSG
+588 LTANGKFVPGTG
-600 AVDAQLHLQQLTL
+600 AVDAQLNLKQLTL
-613 LPLQALLAQHV
+613 APVQPLLAQHV
-624 KLTLAG
+624 KLKLAG
-630 GSLSGNGRL
+630 GTLSGSGRL
-639 TMGGGAAK
+639 TTGGGAPK
-647 APKVQYVGGVDIAG
+647 APKVRYEGGVDIAG

-715 AQRLLIKAPAPAPVP
+715 AQRLLVKAPEPAAAPAPA
-730 VPAPTTTMATATV
+730 T
-743 PLASATP
+743 ASAP
-750 AADAAFPVR
+750 ADAAFPVR
-759 VRRVRLENAKL
+759 VRRVRLQNAKL

-783 KIYALN
+783 KIYELN
-789 GLVTGLST
+789 GVVTGLST
-797 QADARSQ
+797 KRDARSQ
-804 IELDGRIDEFGMARV
+804 IELDGRIDEFGLARV

-830 NTDLNVLFKNV
+830 NTDLNVVFKNV
-841 DMVAASP
+841 DMVSASP
-848 YTVKFA
+848 YTMKFA
-854 GYKVAEGKMSL
+854 GYKVAEGKISL

-874 QLDGSNQIVLD
+874 QLDGTNQIVLD
-885 KLTLGERIDGPDALK
+885 KLTLGERIDSPDALK
-900 LPLTL
+900 LPLEL
-905 ALAILKDSDGRIE
+905 ALAILKDSDGRID

-932 SYGALV
+932 SYGALI

-952 PLRALGSML
+952 PFRALGNLL

-966 KLDAI
+966 KLEAI
-971 EFDAGSAVLL
+971 DFDAGSAVLL

-986 KLKQVAHVLAKRE
+986 KLKQVAQILAKRE

-1004 VPGQYSDTDAS
+1004 VPGQYSDTDGA

-1023 RSVITK
+1023 RAVTAK

-1034 KTGEEADEA
+1034 EAGEEP
-1043 AGPLDLGE
+1043 GPLNLGE
-1051 RKIRSALRELY
+1051 RKVRGALRDLY
-1062 GERFGKAALE
+1062 GERFGKAELDR
-1072 QQKKAAQAAATV
+1072 QKKAAESAAPAP
-1084 VVAAAASA
+1084 AAASA
-1092 SATVGASA
+1092 SASA
-1100 SASASASSTAAT
+1100 PAA
-1112 ANIAVLQRL
+1112 AKIPVFQRL

-1133 TGAFYHG
+1133 TGAFYNG
-1140 LREQLEASQPL
+1140 LREQLEAKQPL
-1151 PADALATLGAQRSAA
+1151 PADALNKLGAQRSAA
-1166 ILAALQQ
+1166 IVAALQQ
-1173 DGTPAARLN
+1173 DGTPAARVS
-1182 AGAPEKTP
+1182 AGAPEKTE
-1190 AATGKLVQLTLGL
+1190 ATPGKLVGLKLGL

>member
-1 MNTIDNKSVQTKTF
+1 MNTIDKKSVQTKTF

-23 QRWALGAGC
+23 ALGTGC

-38 AAGFWLLPYVIKN
+38 AAGFWLVPYVIKN
-51 QLPKLAEKELAH
+51 QLPKFAEKELA
-63 RASIGDV
+63 RQASIADV
-70 GFNPFT
+70 RFNPFT
-76 LRLEAQRI
+76 LRLEADK
-84 TLTQA
+84 
-89 PGVIAKSGLSGS
+89 IAFTEAASANNA
-101 SDTHGTPLLSIGALA
+101 PLLSVGALA

-146 PDGKFNLAEL
+146 PDGKFNLAEV
-156 LATWQRR
+156 LATWQRN
-163 HPDKS
+163 HPEKS
-168 DGAMPRLVIAHF
+168 EGGMPRLVIAHF

-200 APINF
+200 TPINF

-211 TLPDTNGN
+211 TLPDANGS

-248 LILNDASLPGL
+248 LLLNDASLPGL

-264 AYTRASVVSGKLSA
+264 AYTRAQVTSGKLSA
-278 RLPYAFSYAE
+278 RLPYAFSYAD

-306 LARDGKGAAFT
+306 LTQDGKGAPFT
-317 SLNTLGIAGVNADL
+317 SLDTLGIAGVNVDL
-331 ARHSVSVDKINLY
+331 AGQKVTLDKVNLY
-344 GGKMAVR
+344 GGKVAVR
-351 RDAKGQI
+351 RDSRGEI
-358 DLANLMLPDHHRSAT
+358 DVANLMLPGNPA
-373 SATPA
+373 PA
-378 ASAGAPA
+378 ASAATTPA
-385 APTTAG
+385 APAKPG
-391 KWTVDLKQL
+391 KWKVDLKQL

-407 SAIDES
+407 SAIDETVS
-413 VTPALQLSA
+413 PALQLSA
-422 KQLQLQL
+422 RQLQLNL
-429 QLAMQQGQAGNS
+429 QLALQQGPSGMATV
-441 IIVDGVN
+441 IDGAT
-448 FSLAD
+448 FALAD
-453 LAMQRGAQTPFKLAR
+453 LTMQRGAQTPFKLQQL
-468 FGFTQG
+468 GFTEG
-474 KIDVAARTIDLGA
+474 KIDLAAHTVHVGA
-487 LTASGAQIDLTR
+487 VTAGGAQIDLAR
-499 NGQGEFAIAQK
+499 NRQGEFAIAQK
-510 LPAFTSAATITNK
+510 LPVFGSGK
-523 AAPAAP
+523 ADTAKDAPSTP
-529 WSAKVDQVEL
+529 WSAKVDKVDL

-553 KGNLQDARLSLRNV
+553 KVNVQDARLSLHDV
-567 SSDMR
+567 SNDMK

-588 LAAKGKFVPGSG
+588 LTANGKFVPGTG
-600 AVDAQLHLQQLTL
+600 AVDAQLNVKQLAL
-613 LPLQALLAQHV
+613 APVQPLLAQHV
-624 KLTLAG
+624 KLKLAG
-630 GSLSGNGRL
+630 GAVSGSGRL
-639 TMGGGAAK
+639 TTGGGAPK
-647 APKVQYVGGVDIAG
+647 APKVRYEGGVDIAG

-715 AQRLLIKAPAPAPVP
+715 AQRLLVKAPEP
-730 VPAPTTTMATATV
+730 ATATA
-743 PLASATP
+743 PAAAATP

-759 VRRVRLENAKL
+759 VRRVRLQNAKL

-783 KIYALN
+783 KIYELN
-789 GLVTGLST
+789 GVVTGLST
-797 QADARSQ
+797 KRDARSQ
-804 IELDGRIDEFGMARV
+804 IELDGRIDEFGLARV

-830 NTDLNVLFKNV
+830 NTDLNVVFKNV
-841 DMVAASP
+841 DMVSASP
-848 YTVKFA
+848 YTMKFA
-854 GYKVAEGKMSL
+854 GYKVAEGKISL

-874 QLDGSNQIVLD
+874 QLDGTNQIVLD
-885 KLTLGERIDGPDALK
+885 KLTLGERIDSPDALK
-900 LPLTL
+900 LPLEL
-905 ALAILKDSDGRIE
+905 ALAILKDSDGRID

-932 SYGALV
+932 SYGALI

-952 PLRALGSML
+952 PFRALGNLL

-966 KLDAI
+966 KLESID
-971 EFDAGSAVLL
+971 FDAGSAVLL

-986 KLKQVAHVLAKRE
+986 KLKQVAQILAKRE

-1004 VPGQYSDTDAS
+1004 VPGQYSDTDAA

-1023 RSVITK
+1023 RAVAAK

-1034 KTGEEADEA
+1034 EAGEEP
-1043 AGPLDLGE
+1043 GPLNLGE
-1051 RKIRSALRELY
+1051 RKIRGALRDLY
-1062 GERFGKAALE
+1062 GERFGKAELDK
-1072 QQKKAAQAAATV
+1072 QKKAAESAAPAP
-1084 VVAAAASA
+1084 AAASA
-1092 SATVGASA
+1092 SASA
-1100 SASASASSTAAT
+1100 PAA
-1112 ANIAVLQRL
+1112 AKIPVFQRL

-1133 TGAFYHG
+1133 TGAFYKG
-1140 LREQLEASQPL
+1140 LREQLEAKQPL
-1151 PADALATLGAQRSAA
+1151 PADALSKLGTQRSAA

-1173 DGTPAARLN
+1173 DGTPVARVS
-1182 AGAPEKTP
+1182 AGAPEKTE
-1190 AATGKLVQLTLGL
+1190 AAPGKLVGLKLGL

>member
-1 MNTIDNKSVQTKTF
+1 MNTIDKKSVQTKTF

-23 QRWALGAGC
+23 AVGTGC

-38 AAGFWLLPYVIKN
+38 AAGFWLVPYVIKH
-51 QLPKLAEKELAH
+51 QLPKFAEKELA
-63 RASIGDV
+63 RQASIADV
-70 GFNPFT
+70 RFNPFT
-76 LRLEAQRI
+76 LRLEADQ
-84 TLTQA
+84 
-89 PGVIAKSGLSGS
+89 IAFREAS
-101 SDTHGTPLLSIGALA
+101 SANNAPLLSIGALA

-146 PDGKFNLAEL
+146 PDGKFNLAEV
-156 LATWQRR
+156 LATWQRN
-163 HPDKS
+163 HPEKS
-168 DGAMPRLVIAHF
+168 EGGMPRLVIAHF

-186 VDWQDQKAGYADNF
+186 VDWHDQKAGYADNF
-200 APINF
+200 TPINF

-211 TLPDTNGN
+211 TLPDTNGS

-264 AYTRASVVSGKLSA
+264 AYTRATVTSGKLSA
-278 RLPYAFSYAE
+278 RLPYAFSYAD
-288 GKLEAT
+288 GALQAT

-306 LARDGKGAAFT
+306 LVRDGKGEAFT
-317 SLNTLGIAGVNADL
+317 SLTTLGIAGVNADL
-331 ARHSVSVDKINLY
+331 AGQSVTVDKINLY
-344 GGKMAVR
+344 GGKVAVR
-351 RDAKGQI
+351 RDSKGEI
-358 DLANLMLPDHHRSAT
+358 DVANLMLPGN
-373 SATPA
+373 P
-378 ASAGAPA
+378 APA
-385 APTTAG
+385 AAAAVPAAPAKPG
-391 KWTVDLKQL
+391 KWKVDLHQL

-407 SAIDES
+407 SVIDETVS
-413 VTPALQLSA
+413 PALQLSA
-422 KQLQLQL
+422 RQLQMNL
-429 QLAMQQGQAGNS
+429 QLALQQGPSGMATV
-441 IIVDGVN
+441 IDGANV
-448 FSLAD
+448 SLAD

-468 FGFTQG
+468 LGFTEG
-474 KIDVAARTIDLGA
+474 KIDLAAHTVHLGA
-487 LTASGAQIDLTR
+487 VTASGAQIDLAR
-499 NGQGEFAIAQK
+499 NRQGEFAIAQQ
-510 LPAFTSAATITNK
+510 LPVFASGK
-523 AAPAAP
+523 ADAGKETPSAP
-529 WSAKVDQVEL
+529 WSTKVDKVEL

-553 KGNLQDARLSLRNV
+553 KGTLQDARLSLHKV
-567 SSDMR
+567 SNDMK

-588 LAAKGKFVPGSG
+588 LTAKGKFVPGTG
-600 AVDAQLHLQQLTL
+600 AVDAQLNLQQLTL
-613 LPLQALLAQHV
+613 APVQPLLAQHV
-624 KLTLAG
+624 KLKLAG
-630 GSLSGNGRL
+630 GTLSGSGRL
-639 TMGGGAAK
+639 TTGGGAPK
-647 APKVQYVGGVDIAG
+647 APKVRYEGGVDIAG

-715 AQRLLIKAPAPAPVP
+715 AQRLLVKAPEPATAPAPA
-730 VPAPTTTMATATV
+730 T
-743 PLASATP
+743 ASAP
-750 AADAAFPVR
+750 AAAAPDAAFPVR
-759 VRRVRLENAKL
+759 VRRVRLQNAKL

-783 KIYALN
+783 KIYELN
-789 GLVTGLST
+789 GVITGLST
-797 QADARSQ
+797 KRDARSQ
-804 IELDGRIDEFGMARV
+804 IELDGRIDEFGLARV

-830 NTDLNVLFKNV
+830 NTDLNVVFKNV
-841 DMVAASP
+841 DMVSASP
-848 YTVKFA
+848 YTMKFA
-854 GYKVAEGKMSL
+854 GYKVAEGKISL

-874 QLDGSNQIVLD
+874 QLDGTNQIVLD
-885 KLTLGERIDGPDALK
+885 KLTLGERIDSPDALK
-900 LPLTL
+900 LPLEL
-905 ALAILKDSDGRIE
+905 ALAILKDSDGRID

-932 SYGALV
+932 SYGALI

-952 PLRALGSML
+952 PFRALGNLL

-966 KLDAI
+966 KLESID
-971 EFDAGSAVLL
+971 FDAGSAVLL

-986 KLKQVAHVLAKRE
+986 KLKQVAQILAKRE

-1004 VPGQYSDTDAS
+1004 VPGQYSDTDGA

-1023 RSVITK
+1023 RAVAAK

-1034 KTGEEADEA
+1034 EAGEEP
-1043 AGPLDLGE
+1043 GPLNLGE
-1051 RKIRSALRELY
+1051 RKVRGALRELY
-1062 GERFGKAALE
+1062 GERFGKAELDN
-1072 QQKKAAQAAATV
+1072 QKKAAESAVPATAAA
-1084 VVAAAASA
+1084 AAAASTA
-1092 SATVGASA
+1092 
-1100 SASASASSTAAT
+1100 TAAK
-1112 ANIAVLQRL
+1112 IPVLQRL

-1133 TGAFYHG
+1133 TGAFYNG
-1140 LREQLEASQPL
+1140 LREQLEARQPL
-1151 PADALATLGAQRSAA
+1151 PADALNKLGAQRSAA

-1173 DGTPAARLN
+1173 DGTPAARVS
-1182 AGAPEKTP
+1182 AGAPEKTQ
-1190 AATGKLVQLTLGL
+1190 AAPGKLVGLKLGL

>member
-23 QRWALGAGC
+23 AVGTGC

-38 AAGFWLLPYVIKN
+38 AAGFWLVPYVIKQ
-51 QLPKLAEKELAH
+51 QLPKFAEKELA
-63 RASIGDV
+63 RQASIADV
-70 GFNPFT
+70 RFNPFT
-76 LRLEAQRI
+76 LRLEADQI
-84 TLTQA
+84 AFKEA
-89 PGVIAKSGLSGS
+89 PGADGKSGA
-101 SDTHGTPLLSIGALA
+101 PLLSIGALA

-146 PDGKFNLAEL
+146 PDGKFNLAEV
-156 LATWQRR
+156 LATWQRH
-163 HPDKS
+163 HPEKS
-168 DGAMPRLVIAHF
+168 DGGMPRLVIAHF

-200 APINF
+200 TPINF

-211 TLPDTNGN
+211 TLPDANGS

-264 AYTRASVVSGKLSA
+264 AYTRATVASGKLSA
-278 RLPYAFSYAE
+278 RLPYAFSYAD

-306 LARDGKGAAFT
+306 LVQSGKSDAFT
-317 SLNTLGIAGVNADL
+317 SLNTLGISGVNVDL
-331 ARHSVSVDKINLY
+331 ARQSVTVDKVNLY
-344 GGKMAVR
+344 GGKVAVR
-351 RDAKGQI
+351 RDSRGEI
-358 DLANLMLPDHHRSAT
+358 DVANLMLPGN
-373 SATPA
+373 P
-378 ASAGAPA
+378 APA
-385 APTTAG
+385 ATAPAKPG
-391 KWTVDLKQL
+391 KWKVDLKQV
-400 ALANVDV
+400 ALANLDV
-407 SAIDES
+407 SAIDETVS
-413 VTPALQLSA
+413 PALQLSA

-429 QLAMQQGQAGNS
+429 QLGLQQGPAGMATV
-441 IIVDGVN
+441 IDGAS

-453 LAMQRGAQTPFKLAR
+453 LAMQRGAQTPFKLAQL
-468 FGFTQG
+468 GFTDG
-474 KIDVAARTIDLGA
+474 KIDLAAHTVHLGA
-487 LTASGAQIDLTR
+487 VTASGAQIDLAR
-499 NGQGEFAIAQK
+499 NRQGEFAIAQK
-510 LPAFTSAATITNK
+510 LPVFAANK
-523 AAPAAP
+523 ADTTRETPSAP
-529 WSAKVDQVEL
+529 WSTKVDKVEL
-539 SKFGA
+539 SQFGA

-553 KGNLQDARLSLRNV
+553 KGNLQDARLSLHDV
-567 SSDMR
+567 SNDMK

-588 LAAKGKFVPGSG
+588 LTANGKFVPGTG
-600 AVDAQLHLQQLTL
+600 AVDAQLNLKQLTL
-613 LPLQALLAQHV
+613 APVQPLLAQHL
-624 KLTLAG
+624 KLKLAG
-630 GSLSGNGRL
+630 GTLSGSGRL
-639 TMGGGAAK
+639 TTGGGAPK
-647 APKVQYVGGVDIAG
+647 APKVRYEGGVDIAG

-715 AQRLLIKAPAPAPVP
+715 AQRLLVKAPEPAAAPA
-730 VPAPTTTMATATV
+730 TTAT
-743 PLASATP
+743 PT

-759 VRRVRLENAKL
+759 VRRVRLQNAKL

-783 KIYALN
+783 KIYELN
-789 GLVTGLST
+789 GVVTGLST
-797 QADARSQ
+797 RRDARSQ
-804 IELDGRIDEFGMARV
+804 IELDGRIDEFGLARV

-830 NTDLNVLFKNV
+830 NTDLNVVFKNV
-841 DMVAASP
+841 DMVSASP
-848 YTVKFA
+848 YTMKFA
-854 GYKVAEGKMSL
+854 GYKVAEGKISL

-874 QLDGSNQIVLD
+874 QLDGTNQIVLD
-885 KLTLGERIDGPDALK
+885 KLTLGERIDSPDALK
-900 LPLTL
+900 LPLEL
-905 ALAILKDSDGRIE
+905 ALAILKDSDGRID

-932 SYGALV
+932 SYGALI

-952 PLRALGSML
+952 PFRALGNLL

-966 KLDAI
+966 KLEAI
-971 EFDAGSAVLL
+971 DFDPGSAVLL

-986 KLKQVAHVLAKRE
+986 KLKQVAQILAKRE

-1004 VPGQYSDTDAS
+1004 VPGQYSDTDAA

-1023 RSVITK
+1023 RAVAAK

-1034 KTGEEADEA
+1034 EAGEEP
-1043 AGPLDLGE
+1043 GPLNLGE
-1051 RKIRSALRELY
+1051 RKIRGALRDLY
-1062 GERFGKAALE
+1062 AERFGKAELDK
-1072 QQKKAAQAAATV
+1072 QKKAAESASPAAAPAGSAP
-1084 VVAAAASA
+1084 AAAKIP
-1092 SATVGASA
+1092 VF
-1100 SASASASSTAAT
+1100 
-1112 ANIAVLQRL
+1112 QRL

-1133 TGAFYHG
+1133 TGAFYTG
-1140 LREQLEASQPL
+1140 LREQLEARQAL
-1151 PADALATLGAQRSAA
+1151 PADALSKLGAQRSAA

-1173 DGTPAARLN
+1173 DGTPAARVS
-1182 AGAPEKTP
+1182 AGAPEKTE
-1190 AATGKLVQLTLGL
+1190 AAPGKLVGLKLGL

>member
-23 QRWALGAGC
+23 ALGTGC

-38 AAGFWLLPYVIKN
+38 AAGFWLVPYVIKN
-51 QLPKLAEKELAH
+51 QLPKFAEKELA
-63 RASIGDV
+63 RQASIASV
-70 GFNPFT
+70 RFNPFT
-76 LRLEAQRI
+76 LRLEADQ
-84 TLTQA
+84 
-89 PGVIAKSGLSGS
+89 IAFREAS
-101 SDTHGTPLLSIGALA
+101 SANNAPLLSIGALA

-146 PDGKFNLAEL
+146 PDGKFNLAEV
-156 LATWQRR
+156 LATWQRN
-163 HPDKS
+163 HPEKS
-168 DGAMPRLVIAHF
+168 DGGMPRLVIAHF

-200 APINF
+200 TPINF

-211 TLPDTNGN
+211 TLPDANGS

-264 AYTRASVVSGKLSA
+264 AYTRATVTSGKLSA
-278 RLPYAFSYAE
+278 RLPYAFSYAD
-288 GKLEAT
+288 GTLQAT
-294 VKGAGLALRDLA
+294 IKGAGLALRDLA
-306 LARDGKGAAFT
+306 LVQGVVKGKGEPFT
-317 SLNTLGIAGVNADL
+317 SLATFGIAGVNLDL
-331 ARHSVSVDKINLY
+331 ARQNVTVDKINLY
-344 GGKMAVR
+344 GGKVAVR
-351 RDAKGQI
+351 RNAQGEI
-358 DLANLMLPDHHRSAT
+358 DVANLMLPAHP
-373 SATPA
+373 TPA
-378 ASAGAPA
+378 ASAAAPA
-385 APTTAG
+385 APAKPG
-391 KWTVDLKQL
+391 KWKVDLKQL

-407 SAIDES
+407 SVIDETVS
-413 VTPALQLSA
+413 PALQLSA
-422 KQLQLQL
+422 RQLQLNL
-429 QLAMQQGQAGNS
+429 QLALQQGPSGMATV
-441 IIVDGVN
+441 IDGANV
-448 FSLAD
+448 SLAD
-453 LAMQRGAQTPFKLAR
+453 LAMQRGAQTPFKLAQL
-468 FGFTQG
+468 GFTGG
-474 KIDVAARTIDLGA
+474 KIDLAAHTVHLGA
-487 LTASGAQIDLTR
+487 VTASGAQIDLAR
-499 NGQGEFAIAQK
+499 NRQGEFAIAQK
-510 LPAFTSAATITNK
+510 LPVFASGKADSAK
-523 AAPAAP
+523 DAPSTP
-529 WSAKVDQVEL
+529 WSTKVDQVEL

-553 KGNLQDARLSLRNV
+553 KGTLQDARLSLHNV
-567 SSDMR
+567 SNDMK

-588 LAAKGKFVPGSG
+588 LTAKGKFVPGTG
-600 AVDAQLHLQQLTL
+600 AVDAQLNLQQLTL
-613 LPLQALLAQHV
+613 APVQALLAQHV
-624 KLTLAG
+624 KLKLAG
-630 GSLSGNGRL
+630 GTLSGSGRL
-639 TMGGGAAK
+639 TTGGGAPK
-647 APKVQYVGGVDIAG
+647 APKVRYEGGVDIAG

-715 AQRLLIKAPAPAPVP
+715 AQRLLVKAPEPAQPAAPVTAAAATQ
-730 VPAPTTTMATATV
+730 AP
-743 PLASATP
+743 
-750 AADAAFPVR
+750 DAAFPVR
-759 VRRVRLENAKL
+759 VRRVRLQNAKL

-783 KIYALN
+783 KIYELN
-789 GLVTGLST
+789 GVVTGLST
-797 QADARSQ
+797 KRDARSQ
-804 IELDGRIDEFGMARV
+804 IELDGRIDEFGLARV

-830 NTDLNVLFKNV
+830 NTDLNVVFKNV
-841 DMVAASP
+841 DMVSASP
-848 YTVKFA
+848 YTMKFA
-854 GYKVAEGKMSL
+854 GYKVAEGKISL

-874 QLDGSNQIVLD
+874 QLDGTNQIVLD
-885 KLTLGERIDGPDALK
+885 KLTLGERIDSPDALK
-900 LPLTL
+900 LPLEL
-905 ALAILKDSDGRIE
+905 ALAILKDSDGRID

-932 SYGALV
+932 SYGALI

-952 PLRALGSML
+952 PFRALGNLL

-966 KLDAI
+966 KLESID
-971 EFDAGSAVLL
+971 FDAGSAVLL

-986 KLKQVAHVLAKRE
+986 KLKQVAQILAKRE

-1004 VPGQYSDTDAS
+1004 VPGQYSDTDAA

-1023 RSVITK
+1023 RAVAAK

-1034 KTGEEADEA
+1034 EAGEEP
-1043 AGPLDLGE
+1043 GPLNLGE
-1051 RKIRSALRELY
+1051 RKIRGALRDLY
-1062 GERFGKAALE
+1062 GERFGKAELDK
-1072 QQKKAAQAAATV
+1072 QKKAAESAAPGAAAATAV
-1084 VVAAAASA
+1084 
-1092 SATVGASA
+1092 SA
-1100 SASASASSTAAT
+1100 SASTAAP
-1112 ANIAVLQRL
+1112 AKIPVFQRL

-1133 TGAFYHG
+1133 TGAFYNG
-1140 LREQLEASQPL
+1140 LREQLEARQPL
-1151 PADALATLGAQRSAA
+1151 PADALSKLGAQRSAA

-1173 DGTPAARLN
+1173 DGTPTARVS
-1182 AGAPEKTP
+1182 AGAPEKTE
-1190 AATGKLVQLTLGL
+1190 AAPGKLVGLKLGL

>member
-1 MNTIDNKSVQTKTF
+1 MNTIDKKSVQTKTF

-23 QRWALGAGC
+23 AVGSGC

-38 AAGFWLLPYVIKN
+38 AAGFWLVPYVIKH
-51 QLPKLAEKELAH
+51 QLPTFAEQELA
-63 RASIGDV
+63 RQASIADV
-70 GFNPFT
+70 RFNPFT
-76 LRLEAQRI
+76 LRLEADQ
-84 TLTQA
+84 
-89 PGVIAKSGLSGS
+89 IAFREAS
-101 SDTHGTPLLSIGALA
+101 SANNAPLLSIGALA

-146 PDGKFNLAEL
+146 PDGKFNLAEV
-156 LATWQRR
+156 LATWQRN
-163 HPDKS
+163 HPEKS
-168 DGAMPRLVIAHF
+168 EGGMPRLVIGHF

-186 VDWQDQKAGYADNF
+186 VDWHDQKAGYADNF
-200 APINF
+200 TPINF

-211 TLPDTNGN
+211 TLPDTNGS

-264 AYTRASVVSGKLSA
+264 AYTRATVTSGKLSA
-278 RLPYAFSYAE
+278 RLPYAFSYAD
-288 GKLEAT
+288 GALQAT

-306 LARDGKGAAFT
+306 LVQGVVKGKGEPFT
-317 SLNTLGIAGVNADL
+317 SLTTLGIAGVNADL
-331 ARHSVSVDKINLY
+331 AGQSVTVDKINLY
-344 GGKMAVR
+344 GGKVAVR
-351 RDAKGQI
+351 RDSKGEI
-358 DLANLMLPDHHRSAT
+358 DVANLMLPGN
-373 SATPA
+373 P
-378 ASAGAPA
+378 APA
-385 APTTAG
+385 AAAAVPAAPAKPG
-391 KWTVDLKQL
+391 KWKVDLHQL

-407 SAIDES
+407 SVIDETVS
-413 VTPALQLSA
+413 PALQLSA
-422 KQLQLQL
+422 RQLQMNL
-429 QLAMQQGQAGNS
+429 QLALQQGPSGMATV
-441 IIVDGVN
+441 IDGANV
-448 FSLAD
+448 SLAD

-468 FGFTQG
+468 LGFTEG
-474 KIDVAARTIDLGA
+474 KIDLAAHTVHLGA
-487 LTASGAQIDLTR
+487 VTASGAQIDLAR
-499 NGQGEFAIAQK
+499 NRQGEFAIAQQ
-510 LPAFTSAATITNK
+510 LPVFASGK
-523 AAPAAP
+523 ADAGKETPSAP
-529 WSAKVDQVEL
+529 WSTKVDKVEL

-553 KGNLQDARLSLRNV
+553 KGTLQDARLSLHKV
-567 SSDMR
+567 SNDMK

-588 LAAKGKFVPGSG
+588 LTAKGKFVPGTG
-600 AVDAQLHLQQLTL
+600 AVDAQLNLQQLTL
-613 LPLQALLAQHV
+613 APVQPLLAQHV
-624 KLTLAG
+624 KLKLAG
-630 GSLSGNGRL
+630 GTLSGSGRL
-639 TMGGGAAK
+639 TTGGGAPK
-647 APKVQYVGGVDIAG
+647 APKVRYEGGVDIAG

-715 AQRLLIKAPAPAPVP
+715 AQRLLVKAPEPATAPAPA
-730 VPAPTTTMATATV
+730 T
-743 PLASATP
+743 ASAP
-750 AADAAFPVR
+750 AAAAPDAAFPVR
-759 VRRVRLENAKL
+759 VRRVRLQNAKL

-783 KIYALN
+783 KIYELN
-789 GLVTGLST
+789 GVITGLST
-797 QADARSQ
+797 KRDARSQ
-804 IELDGRIDEFGMARV
+804 IELDGRIDEFGLARV

-830 NTDLNVLFKNV
+830 NTDLNVVFKNV
-841 DMVAASP
+841 DMVSASP
-848 YTVKFA
+848 YTMKFA
-854 GYKVAEGKMSL
+854 GYKVAEGKISL

-874 QLDGSNQIVLD
+874 QLDGTNQIVLD
-885 KLTLGERIDGPDALK
+885 KLTLGERIDSPDALK
-900 LPLTL
+900 LPLEL
-905 ALAILKDSDGRIE
+905 ALAILKDSDGRID

-932 SYGALV
+932 SYGALI

-952 PLRALGSML
+952 PFRALGNLL

-966 KLDAI
+966 KLESID
-971 EFDAGSAVLL
+971 FDAGSAVLL

-986 KLKQVAHVLAKRE
+986 KLKQVAQILAKRE

-1004 VPGQYSDTDAS
+1004 VPGQYSDTDGA

-1023 RSVITK
+1023 RAVAAK

-1034 KTGEEADEA
+1034 EAGEEP
-1043 AGPLDLGE
+1043 GPLNLGE
-1051 RKIRSALRELY
+1051 RKVRGALRELY
-1062 GERFGKAALE
+1062 GERFGKAELNN
-1072 QQKKAAQAAATV
+1072 QKKAAESAVPATAAA
-1084 VVAAAASA
+1084 AAAAS
-1092 SATVGASA
+1092 SAT
-1100 SASASASSTAAT
+1100 AAK
-1112 ANIAVLQRL
+1112 IPVLQRL

-1133 TGAFYHG
+1133 TGAFYNG
-1140 LREQLEASQPL
+1140 LREQLEARQPL
-1151 PADALATLGAQRSAA
+1151 PADALNKLGAQRSAA

-1173 DGTPAARLN
+1173 DGTPAARVS
-1182 AGAPEKTP
+1182 AGAPEKTQ
-1190 AATGKLVQLTLGL
+1190 AAPGKLVGLKLGL

>member
-1 MNTIDNKSVQTKTF
+1 MQTKTF

-23 QRWALGAGC
+23 AVGTGC

-38 AAGFWLLPYVIKN
+38 AAGFWLVPYVIKN
-51 QLPKLAEKELAH
+51 QLPKFAEKELA
-63 RASIGDV
+63 RQASIADV
-70 GFNPFT
+70 RFNPFT
-76 LRLEAQRI
+76 LRLEADQI
-84 TLTQA
+84 AFKEA
-89 PGVIAKSGLSGS
+89 PGADGKSGA
-101 SDTHGTPLLSIGALA
+101 PLLSIGALA

-146 PDGKFNLAEL
+146 PDGKFNLAEV
-156 LATWQRR
+156 LATWQRK
-163 HPDKS
+163 HPEKS
-168 DGAMPRLVIAHF
+168 DGGMPRLVIAHF

-200 APINF
+200 TPINF

-211 TLPDTNGN
+211 TLPDANGS

-264 AYTRASVVSGKLSA
+264 AYTRAQVSSGKLSA
-278 RLPYAFSYAE
+278 RLPYAFSYAD

-306 LARDGKGAAFT
+306 LVRDGKGEAFT
-317 SLNTLGIAGVNADL
+317 SLDTLGIAGVNVDL
-331 ARHSVSVDKINLY
+331 ARQNVTVDKINLY
-344 GGKMAVR
+344 GGTVAVR
-351 RDAKGQI
+351 RDSKGEI
-358 DLANLMLPDHHRSAT
+358 DVANLMLPGNPA
-373 SATPA
+373 PA
-378 ASAGAPA
+378 ASAASSP
-385 APTTAG
+385 PSKPG
-391 KWTVDLKQL
+391 KWKVDLHQL

-407 SAIDES
+407 SAIDETVS
-413 VTPALQLSA
+413 PALQLNA

-429 QLAMQQGQAGNS
+429 QLGLQQGPAGMATV
-441 IIVDGVN
+441 IDGAS

-453 LAMQRGAQTPFKLAR
+453 LAMQRGAQTPFKLAQL
-468 FGFTQG
+468 GFTEG
-474 KIDVAARTIDLGA
+474 KIDLAAHTVHLGA
-487 LTASGAQIDLTR
+487 VTASGAQIDLAR
-499 NGQGEFAIAQK
+499 NRQGEFAIAQK
-510 LPAFTSAATITNK
+510 LPVFASGKADSAK
-523 AAPAAP
+523 EAPSAP
-529 WSAKVDQVEL
+529 WSTRVDKVEL

-553 KGNLQDARLSLRNV
+553 KGNLQGARLSLQNV
-567 SSDMR
+567 SNDMQ

-588 LAAKGKFVPGSG
+588 LTANGKFVPGTG
-600 AVDAQLHLQQLTL
+600 AVDAQLNLKQLTL
-613 LPLQALLAQHV
+613 APVQPLLAQHV
-624 KLTLAG
+624 KLKLAG
-630 GSLSGNGRL
+630 GSLSGSGRL
-639 TMGGGAAK
+639 TTGGGVPKAPK
-647 APKVQYVGGVDIAG
+647 APKVRYVGGVDIAG

-715 AQRLLIKAPAPAPVP
+715 AQRLLVKAPEPAAPAPAPS
-730 VPAPTTTMATATV
+730 AT
-743 PLASATP
+743 ATP

-759 VRRVRLENAKL
+759 VRRVRLQNAKL

-783 KIYALN
+783 KIYELN
-789 GLVTGLST
+789 GVVTGLST
-797 QADARSQ
+797 KRDARSQ
-804 IELDGRIDEFGMARV
+804 IELDGRIDEFGLARV

-830 NTDLNVLFKNV
+830 NTDLNVVFKNV
-841 DMVAASP
+841 DMVSASP
-848 YTVKFA
+848 YTMKFA
-854 GYKVAEGKMSL
+854 GYKVAEGKISL

-874 QLDGSNQIVLD
+874 QLDGTNQIVLD
-885 KLTLGERIDGPDALK
+885 KLTLGERIDSPDALK
-900 LPLTL
+900 LPLEL
-905 ALAILKDSDGRIE
+905 ALAILKDSDGRID

-932 SYGALV
+932 SYGALI

-952 PLRALGSML
+952 PFRALGNLL

-966 KLDAI
+966 KLESID
-971 EFDAGSAVLL
+971 FDAGSAVLL

-986 KLKQVAHVLAKRE
+986 KLKQVAQILAKRE

-1004 VPGQYSDTDAS
+1004 VPGQYSDTDAA

-1023 RSVITK
+1023 RAVAAK

-1034 KTGEEADEA
+1034 EAGEEP
-1043 AGPLDLGE
+1043 GPLNLGE
-1051 RKIRSALRELY
+1051 RKIRGALRDLY
-1062 GERFGKAALE
+1062 GERFGKAELDK
-1072 QQKKAAQAAATV
+1072 QKKAAESAVPATAA
-1084 VVAAAASA
+1084 AAAASA
-1092 SATVGASA
+1092 SASA
-1100 SASASASSTAAT
+1100 PAA
-1112 ANIAVLQRL
+1112 AKIPVLQRL

-1133 TGAFYHG
+1133 TGAFYNG
-1140 LREQLEASQPL
+1140 LREQLEARQHL
-1151 PADALATLGAQRSAA
+1151 PADALSKLGAQRSAA

-1173 DGTPAARLN
+1173 DGTPAARVS
-1182 AGAPEKTP
+1182 AGAPEKTE
-1190 AATGKLVQLTLGL
+1190 AAPGKLVGLKLGL
-1203 AAQ
+1203 AAK

>member
-1 MNTIDNKSVQTKTF
+1 MQTKTF

-23 QRWALGAGC
+23 AVGTGC

-38 AAGFWLLPYVIKN
+38 AAGFWLVPYVIKN
-51 QLPKLAEKELAH
+51 QLPKFAEKELA
-63 RASIGDV
+63 RQASIGDV
-70 GFNPFT
+70 RFNPFT
-76 LRLEAQRI
+76 LRLEADQ
-84 TLTQA
+84 
-89 PGVIAKSGLSGS
+89 IAFKEAASANNA
-101 SDTHGTPLLSIGALA
+101 PLLSIGALA

-146 PDGKFNLAEL
+146 PDGKFNLAEV
-156 LATWQRR
+156 LATWQRK
-163 HPDKS
+163 HPEKS
-168 DGAMPRLVIAHF
+168 EGGMPRLVIAHF

-186 VDWQDQKAGYADNF
+186 VDWHDEKAGYADNF
-200 APINF
+200 TPINF

-211 TLPDTNGN
+211 TLPDANGS

-264 AYTRASVVSGKLSA
+264 AYTRALVTSGKLSA
-278 RLPYAFSYAE
+278 RLPYAFSYAD

-306 LARDGKGAAFT
+306 LVQSGKSAPFT
-317 SLNTLGIAGVNADL
+317 SLDTLGIAGVNVDL
-331 ARHSVSVDKINLY
+331 ARQKVTVDKVNLV
-344 GGKMAVR
+344 GGKVAVR
-351 RDAKGQI
+351 RDSKGEI
-358 DLANLMLPDHHRSAT
+358 DVANLMLPGNPA
-373 SATPA
+373 PA
-378 ASAGAPA
+378 ASATAAPA
-385 APTTAG
+385 APAKPG
-391 KWTVDLKQL
+391 KWKVDLKQL

-407 SAIDES
+407 SAIDETVS
-413 VTPALQLSA
+413 PALQLSA

-429 QLAMQQGQAGNS
+429 QLGLQQGQAGNS
-441 IIVDGVN
+441 VLVDN
-448 FSLAD
+448 ASFALAD
-453 LAMQRGAQTPFKLAR
+453 LAMQRGAQTPFKLQQL
-468 FGFTQG
+468 GFTEG
-474 KIDVAARTIDLGA
+474 KIDLAAHTVHVGA
-487 LTASGAQIDLTR
+487 VTASGAQIDLAR
-499 NGQGEFAIAQK
+499 NRQGEFAIAQK
-510 LPAFTSAATITNK
+510 LPVFASGK
-523 AAPAAP
+523 ADTEKDAPSAP
-529 WSAKVDQVEL
+529 WSTKIDKVEL

-553 KGNLQDARLSLRNV
+553 KGNLQDARLSLHNV
-567 SSDMR
+567 SNDMK

-588 LAAKGKFVPGSG
+588 LTANGKFVPGTG
-600 AVDAQLHLQQLTL
+600 AVDAQLNLKQLTL
-613 LPLQALLAQHV
+613 APVQPLLAQHI
-624 KLTLAG
+624 KLKLAG
-630 GSLSGNGRL
+630 GSLSGSGRL
-639 TMGGGAAK
+639 TTGGGVPK
-647 APKVQYVGGVDIAG
+647 APKVRYEGGVDIAG

-715 AQRLLIKAPAPAPVP
+715 AQRLLVKAPEPATATAPAPA
-730 VPAPTTTMATATV
+730 ATAT
-743 PLASATP
+743 P
-750 AADAAFPVR
+750 AVDAAFPVR
-759 VRRVRLENAKL
+759 VRRVRLQNAKL

-783 KIYALN
+783 KIYELN
-789 GLVTGLST
+789 GVVTGLST
-797 QADARSQ
+797 KRDARSQ
-804 IELDGRIDEFGMARV
+804 IELDGRIDEFGLARV

-830 NTDLNVLFKNV
+830 NTDLNVVFKNV
-841 DMVAASP
+841 DMVSASP
-848 YTVKFA
+848 YTMKFA
-854 GYKVAEGKMSL
+854 GYKVAEGKISL

-874 QLDGSNQIVLD
+874 QLDGTNQIVLD
-885 KLTLGERIDGPDALK
+885 KLTLGERIDSPDALK
-900 LPLTL
+900 LPLEL
-905 ALAILKDSDGRIE
+905 ALAILKDSDGRID

-932 SYGALV
+932 SYGALI

-952 PLRALGSML
+952 PFRALGNLL

-966 KLDAI
+966 KLESID
-971 EFDAGSAVLL
+971 FDAGSAVLL

-986 KLKQVAHVLAKRE
+986 KLKQVAQILAKRE

-1004 VPGQYSDTDAS
+1004 VPGQYSDTDAA

-1023 RSVITK
+1023 RAVAAK

-1034 KTGEEADEA
+1034 EAGEEP
-1043 AGPLDLGE
+1043 GPLNLGE
-1051 RKIRSALRELY
+1051 RKIRGALRDLY
-1062 GERFGKAALE
+1062 GERFGKAELDK
-1072 QQKKAAQAAATV
+1072 QKKAAESAAP
-1084 VVAAAASA
+1084 VAAAASA
-1092 SATVGASA
+1092 AASA
-1100 SASASASSTAAT
+1100 PAK
-1112 ANIAVLQRL
+1112 IPVFQRL

-1133 TGAFYHG
+1133 TGAFYNG
-1140 LREQLEASQPL
+1140 LREQLEAKQPL
-1151 PADALATLGAQRSAA
+1151 PADALSKLGTQRSAA

-1173 DGTPAARLN
+1173 DGTPTARVS
-1182 AGAPEKTP
+1182 AGAPEKTE
-1190 AATGKLVQLTLGL
+1190 AAPGKLVGLKLGL
-1203 AAQ
+1203 AAK